1 MNLSVCA
8 GRYHPA
14 PAPGTSEMS
23 YEVAELRVYR
33 G

>member
-1 MNLSVCA
+1 VNLSVCA

-14 PAPGTSEMS
+14 PDAGTSEMS